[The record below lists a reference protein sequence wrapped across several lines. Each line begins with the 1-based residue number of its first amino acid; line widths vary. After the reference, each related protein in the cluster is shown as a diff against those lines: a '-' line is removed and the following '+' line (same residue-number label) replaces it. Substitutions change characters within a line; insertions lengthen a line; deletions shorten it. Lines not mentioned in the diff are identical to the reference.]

1 MAGRESREVK
11 KRKQHSFYLN
21 HRQGKRVMV
30 TAADPLYL
38 TIGFLSVDQLDK
50 MPSDRSQVPQAE
62 FLL

>member
-1 MAGRESREVK
+1 MK
-11 KRKQHSFYLN
+11 KRKQSSFYLI

-50 MPSDRSQVPQAE
+50 MPSDRSQVPQAA